1 MTKFRGSWNVRRYR
15 RSHYIRSIGREGW
28 ATIPERLVGT
38 VGELGCIVLWVDIQ
52 LDACQTRPS
61 LDERM
66 GDLVWSEDGVDAFEG
81 NGCVEDLGHLLYP
94 RKNVVGPELA
104 DGQWCTDK
112 HRISTLGTRGDG
124 ENEI

>member
-52 LDACQTRPS
+52 LDAC
-61 LDERM
+61 
-66 GDLVWSEDGVDAFEG
+66 
-81 NGCVEDLGHLLYP
+81 
-94 RKNVVGPELA
+94 
-104 DGQWCTDK
+104 
-112 HRISTLGTRGDG
+112 
-124 ENEI
+124 